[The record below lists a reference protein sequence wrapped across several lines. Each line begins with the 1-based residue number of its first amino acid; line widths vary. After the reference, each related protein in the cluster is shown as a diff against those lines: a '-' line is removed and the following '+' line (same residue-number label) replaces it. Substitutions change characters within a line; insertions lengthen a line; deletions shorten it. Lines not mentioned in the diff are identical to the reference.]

1 MIKKLGIQLLIATG
15 ANAQDKGQ
23 FESYSNPFYRTI
35 VSESKTYN
43 KGEKEKYR
51 PTKEEITFAED
62 CLITSPFAPNLCKSG
77 YSL

>member
-1 MIKKLGIQLLIATG
+1 MIKKFGVVLLIATG

-51 PTKEEITFAED
+51 PT
-62 CLITSPFAPNLCKSG
+62 
-77 YSL
+77 